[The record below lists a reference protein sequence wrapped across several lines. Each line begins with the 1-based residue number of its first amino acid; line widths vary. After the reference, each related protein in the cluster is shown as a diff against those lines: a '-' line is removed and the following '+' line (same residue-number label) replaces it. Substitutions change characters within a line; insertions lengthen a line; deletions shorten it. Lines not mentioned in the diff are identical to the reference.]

1 MTAYS
6 PRKPLLCK
14 CPIPPRHGHPAPA
27 EGWERGGPVQA
38 CLLQQALS
46 FTGLLGTELPLL
58 YIANGL
64 RQLELTQSKCNIRE
78 QINGKDLNSGLLTRG
93 KLVVNSELLWP
104 ESSHPGKPQAPLF
117 LPLHK
122 LWPILVLSSLMA
134 RFCLFF
140 FPLKKK
146 WRKKCSSV
154 KELFWQPR
162 GLSSGQLGIRLQ
174 QPCPVGR
181 TTGLWQASQL
191 SHHFSCTTQHEG
203 TPNFLLAEPNAPT

>member
-1 MTAYS
+1 MQCFLNTNKQHGVPFFPKEHVPHLATKASQLTTAYS

-27 EGWERGGPVQA
+27 EGWERGGPAQA

-122 LWPILVLSSLMA
+122 L
-134 RFCLFF
+134 
-140 FPLKKK
+140 
-146 WRKKCSSV
+146 
-154 KELFWQPR
+154 
-162 GLSSGQLGIRLQ
+162 
-174 QPCPVGR
+174 
-181 TTGLWQASQL
+181 
-191 SHHFSCTTQHEG
+191 
-203 TPNFLLAEPNAPT
+203 